1 MESEKIGIDN
11 FIYKAEEENKQ
22 MQRTTIWITRGKV
35 AGGMNLET
43 ETDIY
48 TISKI
53 VN

>member
-35 AGGMNLET
+35 AGGMNWET

-48 TISKI
+48 TLL
-53 VN
+53 VE